1 MKRSRRFRLIK
12 QITVLGSFCFSLPA
26 VLFGQLDWQKINAE
40 TAEYFTRLI
49 QIDTSNPPGN
59 ETKAAQYIQS
69 ILEREGIPTKLV
81 GSDPQ
86 RLSVIARL
94 KGNGSKKPILIM
106 GHTDVVPVQR
116 ERWTEDPFG
125 GKLIDGYI
133 WGRGTIDDK
142 DIVVGGLMTM
152 LILKR
157 SGAPLDRDVIFVAE
171 SGEEGGGGAA
181 GVGGARNP
189 DGPTYGI
196 QYIIRNNWPD
206 IDAEY
211 CLTEGGSFQ
220 SRGGKVLYQ
229 KVEVVEK
236 VGRGMRLVAHGTA
249 GHGSMPRE
257 DNAIVHLSGAVARIG
272 EWQPPMHLTDVTRIY
287 FERLAQ
293 MAPPEEADRYKAL
306 FDSRRTA
313 EVQAWFRK
321 NDIEVNSLL
330 RTSISPNI
338 IQGGFK
344 SNVIPSEA
352 IATLDIRAVPGEDMD
367 KFKAMMTEVIKDP
380 AVTIEPSTFQAP
392 AAEPSSMNTEMYRML
407 EEVRGKLFPG
417 TVTLPSMTTGATD
430 MRGLRLKGMQCYG
443 IGAELPL
450 EDMVTHAMHSDN
462 ERIKEKALYDF
473 IRYEYEVVAKTAQ
486 KSQEIK
492 TAQLQ

>member
-1 MKRSRRFRLIK
+1 LCLLLSSLIFAPL
-12 QITVLGSFCFSLPA
+12 V
-26 VLFGQLDWQKINAE
+26 FGQTDWQKVNTE
-40 TAEYFTRLI
+40 TLEYFTHLI

-59 ETKAAQYIQS
+59 ETKAAEYVKG
-69 ILEREGIPTKLV
+69 ILEKDGIPAKLV

-94 KGNGSKKPILIM
+94 KGNGAKKPILIM

-116 ERWTEDPFG
+116 ERWSEEPFG
-125 GKLIDGYI
+125 AKLVDGYV

-142 DIVVGGLMTM
+142 DIVTGGLMTM

-157 SGAPLDRDVIFVAE
+157 SGAVLDRDVIFVAE

-181 GVGGARNP
+181 GVREAG
-189 DGPTYGI
+189 GPTYGI
-196 QYIIRNNWPD
+196 QYIIQNNWPD
-206 IDAEY
+206 IEAEY
-211 CLTEGGSFQ
+211 CLTEGGSFV
-220 SRGGKVLYQ
+220 STGGKVQYQ

-236 VGRGMRLVAHGTA
+236 VGRGMKLVSHGTA

-257 DNAIVHLSGAVARIG
+257 DNAIVHLAGAVERIG
-272 EWQPPMHLTDVTRIY
+272 AWQPPMHLMDVTRIY

-293 MAPPEEADRYKAL
+293 VAPPEDAARYKAL
-306 FDSRRTA
+306 FDSSRTA
-313 EVQAWFRK
+313 EAQDWFRK
-321 NDIEVNSLL
+321 NNIEVNSLL

-352 IATLDIRAVPGEDMD
+352 SATLDIRAVPGEDME
-367 KFKAMMTEVIKDP
+367 KFKALMTEVIHDP
-380 AVTIEPSTFQAP
+380 AVTIERSAFQAP
-392 AAEPSSMNTEMYRML
+392 TPEPSSMTTVMYKTL
-407 EEVRGKLFPG
+407 EEVRDKLFPG
-417 TVTLPSMTTGATD
+417 TVTLPAMTTGGTD

-443 IGAELPL
+443 IGAELPT

-473 IRYEYEVVAKTAQ
+473 IRYEYEVVAKTAG
-486 KSQEIK
+486 KV
-492 TAQLQ
+492 